1 MYTGIKLTPNQETVV
16 NRLLVTNGI
25 CSKEQLYAALYL
37 SREGHKPNP
46 NILRET
52 IRVIRKQ
59 LRSHGVE
66 IKTVFRKGY
75 TMPRES
81 KAKLR
86 KLVAPRGS
94 ASAL

>member
-1 MYTGIKLTPNQETVV
+1 MSADKPTIESLHDAIGSVV
-16 NRLLVTNGI
+16 NKLV
-25 CSKEQLYAALYL
+25 E
-37 SREGHKPNP
+37 REGHKPNP
-46 NILRET
+46 KILRET